1 MNSQSALSTSSLTLS
16 LVRRGV
22 GRGRCGRGGIVRK
35 HTYVKCSK
43 YYHGRHCR
51 GHCFTENTDAASIQP
66 APSSSTA
73 THAGPP
79 VAAVSVGVCVRISDT
94 CIQSYG
100 TYVHIHGYIS
110 RVCACIRRGIQ
121 ERVQRGVRARA
132 FASVQLLSR
141 AEQDMSDLWH
151 TPPSSCSTARGVRR
165 AAAQCSASA
174 ERQESLPSSCNNADG
189 AGPVC
194 ERGENLVPAD
204 AGGTGPRHHQFGRR
218 ERKDRALHGDPK
230 HPCAPEGGQVCGE
243 VGGGE
248 GGGGRVV
255 NGESRAVRK
264 VR

>member
-1 MNSQSALSTSSLTLS
+1 MGDTVEDTVSRRTPTRRPSNLHPAAAPRRTPARRSPRSRSA
-16 LVRRGV
+16 
-22 GRGRCGRGGIVRK
+22 C
-35 HTYVKCSK
+35 
-43 YYHGRHCR
+43 
-51 GHCFTENTDAASIQP
+51 AS
-66 APSSSTA
+66 ASR
-73 THAGPP
+73 TH
-79 VAAVSVGVCVRISDT
+79 
-94 CIQSYG
+94 IQSYG